1 MSETDPEL
9 QKELNDLLQEQEK
22 RLGERNARDQAVA
35 ANTILALMA
44 FAHGGLNEEER
55 VKAVVRALG
64 MAFNI
69 DPEPL
74 LMTMLGLCAGAAAA
88 T

>member
-1 MSETDPEL
+1 MDFAKLEPEL
-9 QKELNDLLQEQEK
+9 
-22 RLGERNARDQAVA
+22 RERRIYDVFKFTAYSIAGMPAVQNA
-35 ANTILALMA
+35 LA